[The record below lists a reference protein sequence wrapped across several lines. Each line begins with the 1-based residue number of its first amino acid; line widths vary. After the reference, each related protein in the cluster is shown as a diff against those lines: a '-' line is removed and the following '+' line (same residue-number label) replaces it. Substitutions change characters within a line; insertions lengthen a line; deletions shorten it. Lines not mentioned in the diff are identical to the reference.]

1 MKQINTIKQTH
12 SQQFTEE
19 RENIFI
25 MYNVHRR
32 KMQRAKKI
40 VTSVNKKVYTQQK
53 NKQIYRK
60 KETIDRNI

>member
-60 KETIDRNI
+60 KRDH

>member
-40 VTSVNKKVYTQQK
+40 VTSVNEKVYTQQK